1 MVLSAVRQIVSRWVT
16 HLSHICQK
24 MLEGMKTPLKNMAFW
39 WAPTLHLHCLEIRT
53 DAS

>member
-24 MLEGMKTPLKNMAFW
+24 MLAGMKNTFKKHGLLVGTDIAPPLS
-39 WAPTLHLHCLEIRT
+39 R
-53 DAS
+53 D